1 MGTRKLAARAKRINP
16 HFAMKL
22 VNRRFKPVA
31 LIIITAFKIKKPRL
45 RRFAKIINTNSY

>member
-1 MGTRKLAARAKRINP
+1 MSTRKLAARAKRINP

-31 LIIITAFKIKKPRL
+31 LIIITTFKIKKPCL
-45 RRFAKIINTNSY
+45 RRLTKIINTDSY